1 MDTHE
6 GKNLRNPF
14 KTVVVTGIPG
24 VGKTTVLS
32 IIGSKTTGINVK
44 IVNFGDYMYR
54 AATREGFIK
63 TRDDI
68 RHISHRKQ
76 LELQKRAAETIV
88 ADASKELGPDGVLI
102 IDTHAV
108 VKTSS
113 GYWPGLPQHV
123 VDVLKPDSIVIIEA
137 PPEEIVNRQQK
148 DGSRYRKDISRVDVV
163 NELMEMARKAAMA
176 SATLTASSV
185 YIVEN
190 PPGKPEKAAEEII
203 KLLDKL

>member
-1 MDTHE
+1 MGVHE
-6 GKNLRNPF
+6 RKNLRNPF

-32 IIGSKTTGINVK
+32 IIGNKNIGINVK
-44 IVNFGDYMYR
+44 IVNFGDYMYK
-54 AATREGFIK
+54 AATQEGLVK
-63 TRDDI
+63 TRDEI

-76 LELQKRAAETIV
+76 LELQKRAAESIV
-88 ADASKELGPDGVLI
+88 ADASKELGPEGVLI

-137 PPEEIVNRQQK
+137 PPEEVVNRQQK
-148 DGSRYRKDISRVDVV
+148 DGSRYRKDVSQIEVV

-185 YIVEN
+185 YIVDN
-190 PPGKPEKAAEEII
+190 PSGKPDKAAEEII
-203 KLLDKL
+203 KLLGKL

>member
-1 MDTHE
+1 MNTHE
-6 GKNLRNPF
+6 RKNLRNPF

-32 IIGSKTTGINVK
+32 VIGRKNIGANVK
-44 IVNFGDYMYR
+44 IVNFGDYMYM
-54 AATREGFIK
+54 AASQEGLVK

-76 LELQKRAAETIV
+76 LELQKMAAENIV
-88 ADASKELGPDGVLI
+88 SDASKTLGPDGVLI

-113 GYWPGLPQHV
+113 GYWPGLPHHV
-123 VDVLKPDSIVIIEA
+123 INVLKPDSIVIIEA
-137 PPEEIVNRQQK
+137 SPEEIVNRQQR
-148 DGSRYRKDISRVDVV
+148 DGSRFREDVSQIEV
-163 NELMEMARKAAMA
+163 VKELMEMARKAAIA

-203 KLLDKL
+203 ALLGKL